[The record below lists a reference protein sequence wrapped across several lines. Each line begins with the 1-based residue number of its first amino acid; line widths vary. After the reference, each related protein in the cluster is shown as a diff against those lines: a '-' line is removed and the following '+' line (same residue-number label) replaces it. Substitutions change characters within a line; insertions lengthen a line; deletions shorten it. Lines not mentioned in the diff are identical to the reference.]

1 LRVWD
6 EPYKQPRAIRPQ
18 DRCASTFI
26 GKPIYNLRADE
37 IGTVKE
43 LVIDKDG
50 KIDAAVIDV
59 GDFIGLPG
67 KYVDVEL
74 SQIKTI
80 GNQLTLNASKER
92 LQKMKEYHLGT

>member
-1 LRVWD
+1 
-6 EPYKQPRAIRPQ
+6 
-18 DRCASTFI
+18 
-26 GKPIYNLRADE
+26 
-37 IGTVKE
+37 